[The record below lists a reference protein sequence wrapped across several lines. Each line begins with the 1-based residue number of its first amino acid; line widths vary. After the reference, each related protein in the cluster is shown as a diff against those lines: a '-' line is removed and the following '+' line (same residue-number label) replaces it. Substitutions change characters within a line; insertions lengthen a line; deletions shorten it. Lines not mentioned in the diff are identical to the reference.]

1 MAETAAL
8 LGPLPIEKHEDAH
21 SHHRPFIRGSQFT
34 MVAGLAALTFGAAY
48 YSSGVLQSWSS
59 EAALSDAPE
68 AIKVS
73 VTNKYNAKT
82 GKHPGKLYKFLEY
95 GTVVEP
101 MRPTKLQAEYHNE
114 DSERSIKTATWHVV
128 QRTNLLGGV
137 QVEHHEVEN
146 DVTIMFKHLGEY
158 HVALK
163 AVDDTGLVINV
174 SVGGYVCADWYWRFS
189 CMWRCPLTDSS
200 TARGDP

>member
-1 MAETAAL
+1 MTETAAL
-8 LGPLPIEKHEDAH
+8 LGASPTEDRKDAQD
-21 SHHRPFIRGSQFT
+21 HHRPSARGSQFT
-34 MVAGLAALTFGAAY
+34 VVAGLAALTFGAAY

-59 EAALSDAPE
+59 EAALSDASE

-73 VTNKYNAKT
+73 VTNKYSAKT

-101 MRPTKLQAEYHNE
+101 MRPTKLQAQYHNE
-114 DSERSIKTATWHVV
+114 DTERSIKTATWHVV
-128 QRTNLLGGV
+128 QRTNLQGGV

-163 AVDDTGLVINV
+163 AVDDTGLITNV
-174 SVGGYVCADWYWRFS
+174 SMRGTYVRNA
-189 CMWRCPLTDSS
+189 
-200 TARGDP
+200 